1 MGAQSHYISH
11 KSTYIHCSTC
21 SSVNKV
27 DNISS
32 KRVKKSL
39 SLEMQEEEKPDPLR
53 NLLIGIG
60 ADDFYQL
67 FVEQDITEDLL
78 PFLTIND
85 LREMG
90 IPGAR
95 IASIFQSILCLR
107 PIELENMTEAESKLF
122 EEFSLRLTE
131 KESHDLY
138 QNCTEQIR
146 YLTGVVQHIK
156 RQIRGFDGN
165 EGIIENLQEVFE
177 KTPAEMITEQTRQLT
192 DFINSK
198 L

>member
-1 MGAQSHYISH
+1 
-11 KSTYIHCSTC
+11 
-21 SSVNKV
+21 
-27 DNISS
+27 
-32 KRVKKSL
+32 
-39 SLEMQEEEKPDPLR
+39 MQEEEKPDPLK

-60 ADDFYQL
+60 ADDYYHL

-78 PFLTIND
+78 PFLTLND

-90 IPGAR
+90 IPSAR
-95 IASIFQSILCLR
+95 IESIFQSILCLR
-107 PIELENMTEAESKLF
+107 PIELENMTETESRLF

-131 KESHDLY
+131 KESLDLH

-156 RQIRGFDGN
+156 RQIRGYDGD
-165 EGIIENLQEVFE
+165 EGIIENMQEVFE
-177 KTPAEMITEQTRQLT
+177 KSPADMITEQTRQIT
-192 DFINSK
+192 EFINSK